1 MPLAP
6 AERHLIA
13 LDLDGTVLHR
23 DESIDHAVAE
33 SIRRL
38 HDIGHEV
45 VIATGRSVDATLPI
59 VEKLRIRPEWVVCCN
74 GAITLN
80 RDPLADRAYRHEYVE
95 AFDAT
100 EVLTKIRSHMISA
113 LYGLENVHGE
123 LLYTEEIP
131 ASTLPARRRKVPFE
145 QLLGVQA
152 TRLLVVS
159 PDHALEDFLA
169 VVDQMGLTRVSY
181 AIGFTAWL
189 DIAPEGVSKESALE
203 VVRSRLG
210 IDRSQV
216 FAAGDGN
223 NDIQMLRWAARRGDA
238 VAMGQAVDTVKAAAG
253 RVTGRIDESGLA
265 FALRDRFARD
275 LGVPGLEAGNIA

>member
-1 MPLAP
+1 MRIPT

-23 DESIDHAVAE
+23 DESVDPEVSGAIRTLAE
-33 SIRRL
+33 A
-38 HDIGHEV
+38 GHQI

-59 VEKLRIRPEWVVCCN
+59 VEQLRIRPEWVVCCN
-74 GAITLN
+74 GAVTLK
-80 RDPLADRAYRHEYVE
+80 RDPLADRAYRHEFVE

-100 EVLTKIRSHMISA
+100 EVLTRIRSHLVTA
-113 LYGLENVHGE
+113 LYGLETVEGE

-131 ASTLPARRRKVPFE
+131 AGTLPSRRRLVPFD

-223 NDIQMLRWAARRGDA
+223 NDIQMLRWADRFGDA
-238 VAMGQAVDTVKAAAG
+238 VAMGQAQDAVKAVAS
-253 RVTGRIDESGLA
+253 RVTGRIDEGGLA
-265 FALRDRFARD
+265 TALHSRFPAE
-275 LGVPGLEAGNIA
+275 LGALA